1 MRYLFAVAVAMVT
14 LAGPAYAQLQMQ
26 NSSKDPLALK
36 YERED
41 NESDG
46 PLFFPG
52 EDKQTKLLAQVHEA

>member
-1 MRYLFAVAVAMVT
+1 MLGRN
-14 LAGPAYAQLQMQ
+14 P
-26 NSSKDPLALK
+26 KD
-36 YERED
+36 ERED